1 MKAIVFDAARTARLA
16 EVDDPKPG
24 ADEVLVRTRLTGV
37 CGSDMH
43 AYHGSQPFFKYP
55 EIPGHEVVGDV
66 VEAGSG
72 ASAEPGQRVVLD
84 PTINCGV
91 CRPCSLGRY
100 NCCTDIKVIGVH
112 APGTFAELFVAPAKR
127 LHVVPDS
134 VSDEMAMLVEPLSIA
149 HHATDRADI
158 TPGDTVAII
167 GGGTIGLSLLLMA
180 QARGGRCA
188 VLDLEESRLALARRM
203 GAELTVNAGERDSVE
218 AMMEWTD
225 DVGVA
230 RAFEAVG
237 TPPTIRA
244 AAEMA
249 ASAGRAVILGLCAKD
264 VVLPGAMF
272 VRKELEV
279 VGSRLHQN
287 TVEKTLAMLAREEID
302 PAPMLTEIRP
312 MDAYETALTDLQER
326 PADFIKIGL
335 RP

>member
-16 EVDDPKPG
+16 EVDEPTPG
-24 ADEVLVRTRLTGV
+24 VDEVLVKTRLTGV

-43 AYHGSQPFFKYP
+43 AYLGSQPFFKYP

-66 VEAGSG
+66 VECGPG
-72 ASAEPGQRVVLD
+72 AEFEIGRRVVLD

-112 APGTFAELFVAPAKR
+112 APGTFAEMFVAPAKR
-127 LHVVPDS
+127 LHAVPDA
-134 VSDEMAMLVEPLSIA
+134 VPDDLAMLVEPLSIA
-149 HHATDRADI
+149 LHATDRGQI
-158 TPGDTVAII
+158 SSGDKVAII
-167 GGGTIGLSLLLMA
+167 GGGTIGLSLLLMV
-180 QARGGRCA
+180 QAGGGECA
-188 VLDLEESRLALARRM
+188 VIDLEESRLALARAM
-203 GAELTVNAGERDSVE
+203 GAALTVNAGERDPVE
-218 AMMEWTD
+218 SMMAWTA

-237 TPPTIRA
+237 TPATIRA
-244 AAEMA
+244 AAEMT

-287 TVEKTLAMLAREEID
+287 TVEKTVAMLAGGTID
-302 PAPMLTEIRP
+302 PRPMLTEIRP
-312 MDAYETALTDLQER
+312 MSAYESALIDLQER
-326 PADFIKIGL
+326 PAEFVKIGL
-335 RP
+335 KP